1 MTSTNRLMKAG
12 VEKRV
17 HSNSAGLPIL
27 KRLAISVVFVLIVG
41 ATVST
46 FTVPAFGDEREDDNV
61 KRQVKVDRVSV
72 SNNAITLVVVAG
84 GTHPEFF
91 WHANNGSKQV
101 YKVQFKGIVEYLDF
115 GQKIYQ
121 RRLNA
126 ELKDQIDNRSV
137 DIKSLN
143 ASKAGSTVLVAGI
156 LKESKNQGTQK
167 IYSYILSRSGVEIGV
182 DVSNSTVVQGE
193 LRGTVIVRG
202 TVRTSGNVTYLEAK
216 NVVSIVTLEREL
228 ARVHPT
234 FFEFNQAKWN
244 FSGFEPIKSG
254 NTTIGY
260 QFSFVSQDIKNPK
273 FSYLENQFEIRGRVY
288 NTTVK
293 EGNITVTSASVKTD
307 IIIKSWQWNL
317 NSTVARILNLNMTE
331 DKLALWVD
339 MTAFN
344 ANKADDAISGKANA
358 SATEIK
364 SDDQKIDTRP
374 QGETAGQD
382 EKELKVKGSET
393 RLSFANESNTL
404 GGFFNFT
411 NYAYVYTNSSAPT
424 SGEKVPVT
432 AAYLPDG
439 RHLRLFLLYPNFGAK
454 SLEHDPTM
462 GVDVAGVSTT
472 PQYSVNIDSGSA
484 QPTTSKPTQTTTTTT
499 TTSSITTSSS
509 SSLSTTT
516 TNVPSTTSTTLTS
529 SSPTTTTTTLEH
541 SSTTAA
547 ATETSQT
554 SESTGLPVEVMYV
567 AVVAIIA
574 VMAVVAIVMRRR
586 AS

>member
-17 HSNSAGLPIL
+17 HSNAAGLPIL

-61 KRQVKVDRVSV
+61 KRQVKGDRVSV

-137 DIKSLN
+137 NIKSLN
-143 ASKAGSTVLVAGI
+143 ASKAGSTILVAGI

-167 IYSYILSRSGVEIGV
+167 IYSYVLSRSGVEIGV

-193 LRGTVIVRG
+193 LIGTVIVRG

-339 MTAFN
+339 ITAFN

-374 QGETAGQD
+374 HGETAGQD

-529 SSPTTTTTTLEH
+529 SSPTTTTTLEH

-547 ATETSQT
+547 TTETSQT

>member
-27 KRLAISVVFVLIVG
+27 SRLAISVVFGLIVG

-46 FTVPAFGDEREDDNV
+46 FTVPAFGDEHEDDDV
-61 KRQVKVDRVSV
+61 KRQVQGDRVSV

-121 RRLNA
+121 RRLNTD
-126 ELKDQIDNRSV
+126 LKDQIDNRSV

-156 LKESKNQGTQK
+156 LKESRNQGTQK
-167 IYSYILSRSGVEIGV
+167 IYSYVLSQSGVEIGV
-182 DVSNSTVVQGE
+182 NVTNSTVVQGE

-273 FSYLENQFEIRGRVY
+273 FRYLENQLEIRGRIY
-288 NTTVK
+288 STTVK
-293 EGNITVTSASVKTD
+293 EGNVTVTSASVKTD

-317 NSTVARILNLNMTE
+317 NSTVANILNLNMTK

-344 ANKADDAISGKANA
+344 ADKTDDAISGKASA
-358 SATEIK
+358 SATEVE

-374 QGETAGQD
+374 QGEAAGQD

-393 RLSFANESNTL
+393 RLTFANESNTL

-411 NYAYVYTNSSAPT
+411 NYAYIYTNSSVPT

-462 GVDVAGVSTT
+462 GIDVAGVSET
-472 PQYSVNIDSGSA
+472 PQYSVDVDNGAA
-484 QPTTSKPTQTTTTTT
+484 QPTTSTPATTTTASS
-499 TTSSITTSSS
+499 TTSSA
-509 SSLSTTT
+509 SLSTT
-516 TNVPSTTSTTLTS
+516 TNVPSTTSTTSTS
-529 SSPTTTTTTLEH
+529 SSPTTTTTILEH
-541 SSTTAA
+541 SSTTATM
-547 ATETSQT
+547 TETSQIGGN
-554 SESTGLPVEVMYV
+554 TGLPVEVMYG